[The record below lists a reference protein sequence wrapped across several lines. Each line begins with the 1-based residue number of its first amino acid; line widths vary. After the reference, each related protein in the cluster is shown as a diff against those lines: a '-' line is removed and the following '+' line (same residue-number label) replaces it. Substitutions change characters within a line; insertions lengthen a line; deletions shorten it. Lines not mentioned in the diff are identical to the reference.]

1 MTHFTAVDVAAA
13 PSASALQGPT
23 TNSIV
28 HNPFAFEEIEDTATQ
43 SAPQSPTTN
52 SIVHNPFAFQ
62 D

>member
-1 MTHFTAVDVAAA
+1 MSNFTAADVAGA

-28 HNPFAFEEIEDTATQ
+28 HNPFAFEEIQDTAVQ

-52 SIVHNPFAFQ
+52 SIVHNPFAFE